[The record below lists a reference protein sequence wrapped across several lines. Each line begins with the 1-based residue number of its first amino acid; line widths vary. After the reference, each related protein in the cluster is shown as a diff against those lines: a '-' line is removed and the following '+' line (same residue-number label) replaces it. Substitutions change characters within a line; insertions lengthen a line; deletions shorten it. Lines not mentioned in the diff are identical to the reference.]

1 MVVNKRKKFSRQRGY
16 HTHGWGSK
24 KKHRGAGNRG
34 GKGMAGTGK
43 RADSIKTLIW
53 DDVDYFG
60 KHGFKSRRPKN
71 KTINIDYIDE
81 KLNEFVASKLIS
93 KEGNVYIVD
102 LKKMGYDKLLGNGN
116 IRNKFRVT
124 GIVSKGA
131 AEKIKKAGGEITG

>member
-1 MVVNKRKKFSRQRGY
+1 
-16 HTHGWGSK
+16 
-24 KKHRGAGNRG
+24 
-34 GKGMAGTGK
+34 MAGTGK

-53 DDVDYFG
+53 GDVDYFG

-93 KEGNVYIVD
+93 KEGDVYIVD